1 MTRASLALGFA
12 AALGGCGVQDRRF
25 WSDQTYPGNYSS
37 DPGHAEGPLQ
47 EPFALYSSLS
57 TYFPAASLLE
67 AARDEPLPPPPRC
80 PRGIQHPKRRRKSD
94 DARSTASAR
103 TRLLAVSPPA
113 VTVRFEER
121 VRTLKSLKFDIL
133 FHCRRKSNIGLIMLC
148 IFNYKNKQRK

>member
-12 AALGGCGVQDRRF
+12 AALGGCGVQDRR
-25 WSDQTYPGNYSS
+25 DNSS
-37 DPGHAEGPLQ
+37 DTGHAEGPLQ

-67 AARDEPLPPPPRC
+67 TARDEPLPPPRC
-80 PRGIQHPKRRRKSD
+80 PRGVQHPKRRRKSD
-94 DARSTASAR
+94 DAQSTASAR
-103 TRLLAVSPPA
+103 TRSLAVSPPA